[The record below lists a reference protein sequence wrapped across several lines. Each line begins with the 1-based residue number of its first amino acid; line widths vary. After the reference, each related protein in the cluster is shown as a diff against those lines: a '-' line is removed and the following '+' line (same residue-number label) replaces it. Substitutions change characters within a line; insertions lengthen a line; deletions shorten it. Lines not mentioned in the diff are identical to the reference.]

1 VGTFLFALVG
11 LVGLAPAVTQADEKA
26 GEKKAEICV
35 LCHKPV
41 PSEPFVPR
49 LHGQSQEYLY
59 RQMKAFRD
67 GRRVSF
73 SAMQQ
78 QLSALK
84 DADLRDIAEYFALQP
99 AARGTFALDPSKA
112 EKGSAKAKE
121 MNCGSC
127 HAETSGGKK
136 DVPRLS
142 GLHPKYTALQVMTI
156 RSKKRDHP
164 AAESM
169 AGITDEDAENLAHYF
184 GQLP

>member
-1 VGTFLFALVG
+1 VSPFLFALVALAG
-11 LVGLAPAVTQADEKA
+11 LTPAVTHADAKA

-59 RQMKAFRD
+59 GQMKAFKD

-78 QLSALK
+78 QLAALK
-84 DADLRDIAEYFALQP
+84 DADIRDIAAYFALQP
-99 AARGTFALDPSKA
+99 AARGSFAVDHAKA

-121 MNCGSC
+121 LNCGRC
-127 HAETSGGKK
+127 HAEAPGENK
-136 DVPRLS
+136 
-142 GLHPKYTALQVMTI
+142 GLHPKYTALQVLTI

-169 AGITDEDAENLAHYF
+169 AGITDEDAENLAHHF
-184 GQLP
+184 GRLQ